1 MSQSVQTA
9 TFVNAHGDRQSFDL
23 KYCPVYIFW
32 RGRLWRLQP
41 GDDWIY
47 KETTVATLEQLTAA

>member
-1 MSQSVQTA
+1 MQTV

-32 RGRLWRLQP
+32 RGRLWRLQG